1 MGSSGR
7 LNSGQPLLRKGESV
21 SIIRVCTGTLACFAI
36 RPTLPTRGL
45 IGYRVVRVPSG
56 NSSNTPPA
64 RRCATDSLTIC
75 LEESLR
81 T

>member
-7 LNSGQPLLRKGESV
+7 LNKGQPLLKKGESV
-21 SIIRVCTGTLACFAI
+21 SIMSVCTGTLACFAM

-45 IGYRVVRVPSG
+45 IGNRVVRVPSG

-64 RRCATDSLTIC
+64 CR
-75 LEESLR
+75 
-81 T
+81 